1 MRAWR
6 YLKGMSKILSI
17 IGAGGHGSVVAEIAI
32 AQNYDEVH
40 FFDDKWPKEKK
51 FGDYRIIDNIDSLI
65 SNKYKNCDIA
75 IAIGDNKTRSKYHK
89 ILKERGCNLPVLKHP
104 SAYISATAN
113 IDEGSIIFPHAIISA
128 NAHIAKGT
136 IVNNGASVD
145 HDCFVNNFVHISPR
159 VAIGGSVNIGDFSWI
174 GIGSSIKNNI
184 TIGKNV
190 IVGAGSSV
198 ITNIKDNLVVGGVPS
213 KIIRNRED
221 EEN

>member
-1 MRAWR
+1 
-6 YLKGMSKILSI
+6 MSKILSI
-17 IGAGGHGSVVAEIAI
+17 VGAGGHGSVVAEIAI
-32 AQNYDEVH
+32 AQNYDEVL

-51 FGDYRIIDNIDSLI
+51 FRDYRVTGNIDSLI
-65 SNKYKNCDIA
+65 SNKYRNCDIA

-145 HDCFVNNFVHISPR
+145 HDCFVNNFVHISPK
-159 VAIGGSVNIGDFSWI
+159 VAIGGSVNIGGFSWI
-174 GIGSSIKNNI
+174 GIGSSVKNNI

-198 ITNIKDNLVVGGVPS
+198 TKDIQDNLVVGGVPS
-213 KIIRNRED
+213 KTIRNRED
-221 EEN
+221 EKN